1 MSAKK
6 QGQSETLI
14 ELRQLLLGDELEKL
28 DGISER
34 VEVPE
39 NFSSVVSDILPQAML
54 KSARQGDELSEAM
67 IPTVEEIIRLS
78 IKKDIGKFANALFPV
93 IGPAIRKSISETIRQ
108 MMQSLNRTLEQSF
121 SWQGLKWRIE
131 SMRTGIPISQ
141 IAMLHGLVYRVEQ
154 AFFIHRATGLLLHS
168 IEQPDIHNQDA
179 DLVSSMLSAINDFVS
194 DSFKVEANHSLG
206 SIEVGDL
213 SIWIERGPDSI
224 LAVAIRGEAPNS
236 LRTQMQEILENL
248 QTKFSDSLADFSG
261 DVEAFGASETILADC
276 MQAQYQDKQKRR
288 SSRAKWLLA
297 LLLVV
302 LFFLLGANKYRS
314 MQQDEYVEILNN
326 ESGYVITEA
335 KERDGILVVRGLR
348 DPLAKTPQAM
358 LERSSLV
365 SDDVIHKFEPYQSLQ
380 ADFVAKRVM
389 AILDPPQTVSIEIV
403 EQVLVVKG
411 IASES
416 WRSRLSSLAPLIGG
430 IIGYDDSALT
440 DNFVPAMLDIP
451 DSVDAR
457 FEAGVLYLQGRA
469 EQEWIA
475 DLTDHVANYDEL
487 QRVDT
492 SALINATEEALIA
505 EIDALEDE
513 VIYFDVA
520 TSFNIDQMDGAR
532 ITSLAQKIIDLSNKL
547 DRSVLIFVKGYS
559 DSVGSFEDNAFLSLD
574 RADYVAQV
582 IYLAGIS
589 PKYIEVKGLEAPVA
603 VEANDTERR
612 QNRRVNFQVTIE

>member
-1 MSAKK
+1 
-6 QGQSETLI
+6 
-14 ELRQLLLGDELEKL
+14 
-28 DGISER
+28 
-34 VEVPE
+34 
-39 NFSSVVSDILPQAML
+39 
-54 KSARQGDELSEAM
+54 
-67 IPTVEEIIRLS
+67 
-78 IKKDIGKFANALFPV
+78 
-93 IGPAIRKSISETIRQ
+93 
-108 MMQSLNRTLEQSF
+108 
-121 SWQGLKWRIE
+121 
-131 SMRTGIPISQ
+131 
-141 IAMLHGLVYRVEQ
+141 
-154 AFFIHRATGLLLHS
+154 
-168 IEQPDIHNQDA
+168 
-179 DLVSSMLSAINDFVS
+179 
-194 DSFKVEANHSLG
+194 
-206 SIEVGDL
+206 
-213 SIWIERGPDSI
+213 
-224 LAVAIRGEAPNS
+224 
-236 LRTQMQEILENL
+236 
-248 QTKFSDSLADFSG
+248 
-261 DVEAFGASETILADC
+261 
-276 MQAQYQDKQKRR
+276 
-288 SSRAKWLLA
+288 
-297 LLLVV
+297 
-302 LFFLLGANKYRS
+302 

-335 KERDGILVVRGLR
+335 KERDGLLVVRGLR

-411 IASES
+411 SASKS
-416 WRSRLSSLAPLIGG
+416 WRSRLITLAPLIGG
-430 IIGYDDSALT
+430 ITGYDDSALT
-440 DNFVPAMLDIP
+440 DNFVPAMLDIPDSVDFVPAMLDIP

-475 DLTDHVANYDEL
+475 RLTDHVANYDEL

-520 TSFNIDQMDGAR
+520 TFSNIDQMDGAR
-532 ITSLAQKIIDLSNKL
+532 ITSLVQKIIDLSNKL

-559 DSVGSFEDNAFLSLD
+559 DSVGIFEDNVVLSLD

>member
-1 MSAKK
+1 
-6 QGQSETLI
+6 
-14 ELRQLLLGDELEKL
+14 
-28 DGISER
+28 
-34 VEVPE
+34 
-39 NFSSVVSDILPQAML
+39 
-54 KSARQGDELSEAM
+54 
-67 IPTVEEIIRLS
+67 
-78 IKKDIGKFANALFPV
+78 
-93 IGPAIRKSISETIRQ
+93 
-108 MMQSLNRTLEQSF
+108 
-121 SWQGLKWRIE
+121 
-131 SMRTGIPISQ
+131 
-141 IAMLHGLVYRVEQ
+141 
-154 AFFIHRATGLLLHS
+154 LLHS
-168 IEQPDIHNQDA
+168 IEQPDIHNQNA

-248 QTKFSDSLADFSG
+248 QTEFSDSLVDFSG

-297 LLLVV
+297 LLLIV

-314 MQQDEYVEILNN
+314 MQQGDYVEILNN

-348 DPLAKTPQAM
+348 DPLAKAPQAM

-389 AILDPPQTVSIEIV
+389 AILDPPLTVSIEIV

-411 IASES
+411 SASEP
-416 WRSRLSSLAPLIGG
+416 WRSKLSTLAPLIGG

-440 DNFVPAMLDIP
+440 NNFVPAMLDIP

-475 DLTDHVANYDEL
+475 HLTDHVANYDEL

-492 SALINATEEALIA
+492 SALINATEERLIA
-505 EIDALEDE
+505 EINAAEEKLIADINALEAE

-520 TSFNIDQMDGAR
+520 ISFNPDQMDGDR
-532 ITSLAQKIIDLSNKL
+532 IASLVSEIIDLSNRL
-547 DRSVLIFVKGYS
+547 GRSVLIFVKGYS
-559 DSVGSFEDNAFLSLD
+559 DSVGRFEDNAFLSLD

-589 PKYIEVKGLEAPVA
+589 PKYIEVKGLEAPIA
-603 VEANDTERR
+603 VEANETERR